1 MSIVVT
7 GATGSLGRLV
17 IDELLAKVPAEQ
29 IAAVVRDKDKAADLV
44 SRGVELRIADY
55 SEPETL
61 AGAFY
66 AGDRVLLISGSEVG
80 RRVAQH
86 SAVIGAAKAAGV
98 AQLAYTGVLGGP
110 GADFQLAAEHKA
122 TEQAILDSG
131 LPYTFLRNGWYT
143 ENYTEQ
149 LAPVLEYNAVVT
161 SAGDG
166 RVASASRA
174 DYAAAAA
181 AVLTG
186 EGHLKKAYELSG
198 DVAWSFTEYAAEL
211 SRQTG
216 RTIAHNNVPA
226 ETHLGILTGAGLP
239 QPFAEIL
246 VDVDA
251 AVGRGLLAGTS
262 GDLARLAGRPTT
274 PLADSVA
281 AALAT
286 LARQPLSGQDIA
298 VP

>member
-7 GATGSLGRLV
+7 GATGALGRLV
-17 IDELLAKVPAEQ
+17 VDELLATVPADR
-29 IAAVVRDKDKAADLV
+29 IAAVVRDKEKAADLAA
-44 SRGVELRIADY
+44 RGVELRIADY
-55 SEPETL
+55 SEPATL
-61 AGAFY
+61 DGAFR

-86 SAVIGAAKAAGV
+86 TAVIEAAKAAGV

-110 GADFQLAAEHKA
+110 DADFDLAAEHKV
-122 TEQAILDSG
+122 TERLILDSG
-131 LPYTFLRNGWYT
+131 LPHTFLRNGWYT
-143 ENYTEQ
+143 ENYTGN
-149 LAPVLEYNAVVT
+149 LGPVLEHGTVVG

-166 RVASASRA
+166 RIASAARA

-186 EGHLKKAYELSG
+186 EGHLGAAYELSG
-198 DVAWSFTEYAAEL
+198 DVAWSLAEYAAEL

-216 RTIAHNNVPA
+216 RTITYTEVPG
-226 ETHLGILTGAGLP
+226 ETHLGVLTGAGVP
-239 QPFAEIL
+239 EPFARIL
-246 VDVDA
+246 VDVDRA
-251 AVGRGLLAGTS
+251 IGRGLLARTT

-274 PLADSVA
+274 PLAETVA

-286 LARQPLSGQDIA
+286 A
-298 VP
+298 